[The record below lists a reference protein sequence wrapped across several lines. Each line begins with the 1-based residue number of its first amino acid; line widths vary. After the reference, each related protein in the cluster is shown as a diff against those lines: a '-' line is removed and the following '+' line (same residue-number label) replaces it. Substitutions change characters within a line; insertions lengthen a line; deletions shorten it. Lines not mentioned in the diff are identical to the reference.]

1 MSEPL
6 KWGILATGVI
16 DGKFATD
23 LESTNRGILVATG
36 SRSKEN
42 AENFATKHGGKG
54 YGSYDEVLADPDVEA
69 VYNSPPNHLHKEWT
83 IKALRAGKH
92 VLCEKPIA
100 LNATEA
106 EEMFR
111 VAEESGKVLVEAF
124 MYRLRPVVKKILETV
139 RSGVIGDVRLIRS
152 NFTFAREAD
161 KADAR
166 YHAEWGGG
174 SFMDIGAYSV
184 NFCRAVAGSEPTEI
198 HAVAHMHEH
207 GVDDYAAGLFKFGDN
222 ILATFTAGMTVM
234 SDRKVF
240 IAGTKGRI
248 MADQPWFDNETFEL
262 TVGEETTVVE
272 AKQDKPLYTLEAEA
286 FADVVQNGV
295 ESWTTMADTLGNM
308 RALDELRRQVGL
320 PVDELGNA

>member
-16 DGKFATD
+16 AGKFAND
-23 LESTNRGILVATG
+23 LKATHRGVLAATG
-36 SRSKEN
+36 SRSKES
-42 AENFATKHGGKG
+42 ADTFASKHGGRG
-54 YGSYDEVLADPDVEA
+54 CGSYDEVLADPDVEA
-69 VYNSPPNHLHKEWT
+69 VYISTPNHLHKKWT

-100 LNATEA
+100 MNAAEA
-106 EEMFR
+106 EEMFQ
-111 VAEESGKVLVEAF
+111 VAEECRKVLVEAF

-139 RSGVIGDVRLIRS
+139 RGGVIGDVRLIRS

-184 NFCRAVAGSEPTEI
+184 NFCRALAGSEPTEI

-207 GVDDYAAGLFKFGDN
+207 GVDDYAAGLFKFGDD
-222 ILATFTAGMTVM
+222 ILATFTAGMTIM

-248 MADQPWFDNETFEL
+248 MADQPWFDNEIFEL
-262 TVGEETTVVE
+262 TVGEETQVIE
-272 AKQDKPLYTLEAEA
+272 AKQEKPLYTLEAEA

-295 ESWTTMADTLGNM
+295 EAWTTKADTLGNI
-308 RALDELRRQVGL
+308 RALDELRRQIGL
-320 PVDELGNA
+320 PVDELG